1 MKIAM
6 TYVTQHSTPKRVAI
20 TPTRRALSWAV
31 FCLLA
36 GTLSTPLYSQN
47 LTFTN
52 QDIPSGTYQATGTIT
67 ADAGNGS
74 TATTISNG
82 ASVIFQAG
90 TRIVLSPNFH
100 AFPGSSFQA
109 SIGLSGSSFTIYGKV
124 TAPSGCGIPGVT
136 VNLSGSQNGST
147 KTDGTGA
154 YAFTVGNETG
164 SYTLT
169 PSQPPWVFNYSSFS
183 VTNTN
188 PIANFQVTSP
198 PIPAREYIRLGG
210 RIVAVANCGAQ

>member
-1 MKIAM
+1 M
-6 TYVTQHSTPKRVAI
+6 THAIEYSSSPERVTAGPVA
-20 TPTRRALSWAV
+20 RRLSWTAY
-31 FCLLA
+31 CLLA
-36 GTLSTPLYSQN
+36 AGLSTTAQAQN

-52 QDIPSGTYQATGTIT
+52 QDIPSGTYQAAGTIT

-74 TATTISNG
+74 ATTTVSSG
-82 ASVIFQAG
+82 ATVILQAG
-90 TRIVLSPNFH
+90 TRITLQPNFH

-124 TAPSGCGIPGVT
+124 TAPSGCGVSGVT

-147 KTDGTGA
+147 KTDATGT
-154 YAFTVGNETG
+154 YSFTVGNESG
-164 SYTLT
+164 SYTVQ
-169 PSQPPWVFNYSSFS
+169 PSQPPLTFNYSSIS
-183 VTNTN
+183 GSSSN
-188 PIANFQVTSP
+188 PAANFQVTSP